1 MIVERGNKNHYFQL
15 IATGVAGDHGDL
27 VQRHAVR
34 VPGIVIGQQM
44 GHIMVDVPAQDL
56 QATHNHA
63 THIAAQLQVSKMS
76 LLSWGKHP
84 VKDASSSCVSCC
96 FCSPV

>member
-1 MIVERGNKNHYFQL
+1 MIALGALGVHGHHVQGHVVGAHRAVGEPKKLHNVMVEQN
-15 IATGVAGDHGDL
+15 
-27 VQRHAVR
+27 
-34 VPGIVIGQQM
+34 
-44 GHIMVDVPAQDL
+44 AQDP
-56 QATHNHA
+56 QMIPDHA
-63 THIAAQLQVSKMS
+63 TQIAAQLQVSKMS